1 MRKMQILDVS
11 EEFQHFKYPTHPL
24 KLAKNAD
31 LDVWDF
37 KIFNFLDS
45 LCPKWV
51 KCRFGCFRR
60 FQDFQLFGL
69 RKMSKMQIWMFQ
81 KIFRF
86 STLQA
91 HPKIRKMQIWKFQKI
106 FYFSDP
112 LCLKEEK
119 FRFRCFSRFQDF
131 QLFGPQS
138 LNEKNADLEV
148 SEDFLLFRS
157 PLPKRR
163 KMQIWCYRR
172 FQAFQ
177 LFEPPKWEKCR
188 FGCYNRF

>member
-69 RKMSKMQIWMFQ
+69 PKMSKMQIWMFQ
-81 KIFRF
+81 K
-86 STLQA
+86 
-91 HPKIRKMQIWKFQKI
+91 KFNISNTPPTPQNEKN
-106 FYFSDP
+106 SD
-112 LCLKEEK
+112 LDVSE
-119 FRFRCFSRFQDF
+119 DF
-131 QLFGPQS
+131 QIFNSSGPPK
-138 LNEKNADLEV
+138 NKKNADLEV

-163 KMQIWCYRR
+163 KIQI
-172 FQAFQ
+172 
-177 LFEPPKWEKCR
+177 
-188 FGCYNRF
+188 